1 MVFCDGNHGVVLA
14 NQRFLSMFGFTRD
27 DVVGRPVDGLI
38 VPPQLAVEA
47 AEISVSV
54 ARGKPVSME
63 TVRTRSDGSPI
74 LVSVI
79 ASRCSPPCEGYSYY
93 AIYRELVSQR
103 GRRRR
108 WGESTDS
115 GFLTA
120 LFEDADEP
128 GLFTDSRGM
137 VNAVNHSFCR
147 QFGWKPGELAG
158 TDLLRTLVPPDM
170 AGAEEEARK
179 MLLGGAI
186 VNTETVILDAY
197 GSRRSTGL
205 TAVPVSLDGGA
216 AGSYRAYCP
225 PALALP
231 ENLEVKGKNRFRDPP
246 FSHLPGVF
254 FRVRHDASRTVGF
267 LSRPDLPGSSGRS
280 EPLPRNE
287 GLSWGV
293 HSDDLENLRETL
305 DSSAGTGRPYQITYR
320 MVDPSGERW
329 VLEQGC
335 PDDDR
340 LGFEGY
346 IVDITATKRVEEMVA
361 RARRRLEDLHGIAG
375 RLQRSATESEIY
387 RICAEAACSILDADC
402 GMVLVKNGGEVEV
415 AYKTVAHGSHCPEDC
430 HTELASVVLET
441 GKPFSYTS
449 REGHNT
455 GCAFSGNGVCRPLTE
470 NSVFLALS
478 RRSDAFTESLVG
490 ITDLLLGYAE
500 QSLRRISLQRKL
512 IDQAIHDPLTGAYN
526 RNHFNRLVDLEESR
540 ARREG
545 TTLGFIMVDVDS
557 FKAINDTRGHQAGDT
572 VLREVAAVLQRAVR
586 KSDSVIRYGGDEF
599 LLILSRVD
607 SNTEMVEKR
616 IRSMLEK
623 DVSPGFTVT
632 VSMGHSQWNADM
644 GVTIDEAISRADS
657 MMYSEKRSRQTD
669 DHQSG
674 GTTATMS
681 P

>member
-1 MVFCDGNHGVVLA
+1 
-14 NQRFLSMFGFTRD
+14 MFGFTRD

-63 TVRTRSDGSPI
+63 TGRTRSDGSPI

-455 GCAFSGNGVCRPLTE
+455 GCAFSGTAYAGR
-470 NSVFLALS
+470 S
-478 RRSDAFTESLVG
+478 RRTRCSWPFPAGATPSPNPWWESPTCSSDTPS
-490 ITDLLLGYAE
+490 
-500 QSLRRISLQRKL
+500 S
-512 IDQAIHDPLTGAYN
+512 P
-526 RNHFNRLVDLEESR
+526 
-540 ARREG
+540 
-545 TTLGFIMVDVDS
+545 
-557 FKAINDTRGHQAGDT
+557 
-572 VLREVAAVLQRAVR
+572 
-586 KSDSVIRYGGDEF
+586 SDGS
-599 LLILSRVD
+599 
-607 SNTEMVEKR
+607 
-616 IRSMLEK
+616 
-623 DVSPGFTVT
+623 
-632 VSMGHSQWNADM
+632 HSSA
-644 GVTIDEAISRADS
+644 S
-657 MMYSEKRSRQTD
+657 
-669 DHQSG
+669 
-674 GTTATMS
+674 
-681 P
+681 